1 VENAFQKVGDDAPP
15 KPGAGGALQY
25 WSAIDPVVGDVLS
38 LMDERDYWSIEDEAA
53 IRTLLDRVI
62 ARMKS
67 SPVVSGY
74 CLAHPDKAIGLMAWM
89 KSSSAMMLLH
99 YADEDRKQ
107 VINQF
112 LSACAS
118 ILQTQPDNDELY
130 RSATLALER
139 FLVFE
144 KLAVF
149 SRLFSPERAQA
160 LESAL
165 QTAISLAKIPSSN
178 KE

>member
-1 VENAFQKVGDDAPP
+1 MENAFQKAGEDAPP
-15 KPGAGGALQY
+15 IPGSGGAIKY

-38 LMDERDYWSIEDEAA
+38 LMDERDHWSIEDEAS

-62 ARMKS
+62 GKMKASPIVS
-67 SPVVSGY
+67 SY
-74 CLAHPDKAIGLMAWM
+74 CLTHPRQAVELMAWM

-99 YADEDRKQ
+99 YSDEDRKQ

-118 ILQTQPDNDELY
+118 ILQTEPDNDDLY

-144 KLAVF
+144 RLAVF
-149 SRLFSPERAQA
+149 NRLFSQERAQA

-165 QTAISLAKIPSSN
+165 ETAVSLAKISAR